1 MCGIM
6 ASLFLLLFFL
16 FISLLVVMFFR
27 LFFYLE
33 STGWRVC
40 VEASVSSDP

>member
-1 MCGIM
+1 VRYYGVFVF
-6 ASLFLLLFFL
+6 ASFFL
-16 FISLLVVMFFR
+16 FVSFLVVMFFR
-27 LFFYLE
+27 IFFFYLE